1 MKTCN
6 FCSSDCTN
14 KSIHDQGIEG
24 LMDADMTEDLL
35 QETNFTLDRAITKC
49 QAQEAAKKQQACFM
63 TTALNQ

>member
-1 MKTCN
+1 
-6 FCSSDCTN
+6 
-14 KSIHDQGIEG
+14 
-24 LMDADMTEDLL
+24 MDADMTEDLL